1 MTAAPDL
8 PPLPE
13 AFVERLGRIIPPER
27 LARVLDSFGQAH
39 PATLRINR
47 LATGIDET
55 LHELE
60 RDGFRLIPVPW
71 LAEAFQVP
79 PEQRAELTGCDAA
92 GAGRIYLQNPASL
105 LAALALAPRPGET
118 VLDLAAAPGGK
129 TLHMAAMMDNQG
141 RISAV
146 ESVRGR
152 FFKLRAN
159 LQRGGA
165 EIVKTYLM
173 DGRAVGTKV
182 PGRFDRV
189 LLDAP
194 CSSEARFNRLRPGT
208 WRHWG
213 ARKIREM
220 ARKQRGLL
228 VSGFRALKPGGVLL
242 YCTCSFA
249 PEENEL
255 VVTGLLRRFPG
266 EIEVEGLQIPVAHC
280 QAGLTRW
287 EGEHLDEALSRSVR
301 ILPEAGMGGFFLCR
315 MRRVDPSG

>member
-1 MTAAPDL
+1 MTATPEL

-13 AFVERLGRIIPPER
+13 AFVERLGHIIPPER

-47 LATGIDET
+47 LVAGVDET

-60 RDGFRLIPVPW
+60 RDGFRLTPVSW
-71 LAEAFQVP
+71 LADAFQVP
-79 PEQRAELTGCDAA
+79 SEQRTELTRCDAA
-92 GAGRIYLQNPASL
+92 VAGRIYLQNPASL
-105 LAALALAPRPGET
+105 LATLALAPQPGET

-129 TLHMAAMMDNQG
+129 TLHLAALMGNQG
-141 RISAV
+141 RISPFQV
-146 ESVRGR
+146 
-152 FFKLRAN
+152 
-159 LQRGGA
+159 GA

-194 CSSEARFNRLRPGT
+194 CSSEARFNHLRPET

-213 ARKIREM
+213 PRKIREM
-220 ARKQRGLL
+220 ARKQWGLL

-249 PEENEL
+249 PEENER
-255 VVTGLLRRFPG
+255 VVADLLQRFPG
-266 EIEVEGLQIPVAHC
+266 EIEVEGLRIPVAHW

-287 EGEHLDEALSRSVR
+287 EGEDLDEAVSRSVR

-315 MRRVDPSG
+315 MRRVGGLRPR